1 MTSFNV
7 FRALLLRWSTVL
19 GWTFC
24 CLHIERMVMTC
35 LASWPV
41 HSFSR
46 MQFMSHNL
54 LRHWWHQLEHERS
67 MHKNDM
73 QGSQRMCQRHASL
86 HIQCTV
92 FQESN
97 SCHTICWDIDDTNQ
111 SNPCTRMTCKVR
123 NGCVNEMTMKQCFLL
138 RKNLEKHHWWAHACC
153 LTKKMLFLKHHIG
166 SMWSGCLCAH
176 FASQCWC
183 GWTMHCMSTKSVIP
197 LNVSI
202 TSVDLSHHLL
212 KMAVLEWQVTFPGDL
227 ILVWKTVSFVRSI
240 AQNKHERMG

>member
-1 MTSFNV
+1 MN
-7 FRALLLRWSTVL
+7 LLLSAHWTNGHDMPRFMASAQFFKNAIHVTQFVETLMTPIGTRAIHAQEWHARFATDVST
-19 GWTFC
+19 
-24 CLHIERMVMTC
+24 TC
-35 LASWPV
+35 LTSHPV

-46 MQFMSHNL
+46 IQFMSHNL
-54 LRHWWHQLEHERS
+54 LRHWWHQSE
-67 MHKNDM
+67 
-73 QGSQRMCQRHASL
+73 
-86 HIQCTV
+86 
-92 FQESN
+92 
-97 SCHTICWDIDDTNQ
+97 Q
-111 SNPCTRMTCKVR
+111 SSTRMTCKVR